1 MSGIEHV
8 KKSKPIL
15 CTVTSDKCSK
25 SRVGKYVRLVK
36 HPVYQKYIK
45 RTSSVMFH
53 DEANESGLGDMVLV
67 EASKPMSK
75 RKRFK
80 LTKVVKKSVNL
91 GFSESD
97 SEI

>member
-8 KKSKPIL
+8 RKSKPIL
-15 CTVTSDKCSK
+15 CTVTSDKCAK
-25 SRVGKYVRLVK
+25 SRVGRYVRLVK

-53 DEANESGLGDMVLV
+53 DEKNESALGDKVLV
-67 EASKPMSK
+67 EASRPMSK
-75 RKRFK
+75 RKRFT
-80 LTKVVKKSVNL
+80 LTKVVEKNNKI
-91 GFSESD
+91 GFTEAD